1 MEISRVSAEEL
12 KRRLDGGEAVVVL
25 DVRSAADY
33 DNGHIAGAR
42 SLSVKEL
49 PHRYQEVPTDQTIV
63 CY

>member
-1 MEISRVSAEEL
+1 MEISRVSAEEI
-12 KRRLDGGEAVVVL
+12 KRRLDGGEAIVVL
-25 DVRSAADY
+25 DVRSVADY

-49 PHRYQEVPTDQTIV
+49 PHRYQEVPSDRTIV

>member
-12 KRRLDGGEAVVVL
+12 KRRLDGGEGIVVL
-25 DVRSAADY
+25 DVRSAADF
-33 DNGHIAGAR
+33 DIGHVAGAR

-49 PHRYQEVPTDQTIV
+49 PQRYQEVPTDQTIV